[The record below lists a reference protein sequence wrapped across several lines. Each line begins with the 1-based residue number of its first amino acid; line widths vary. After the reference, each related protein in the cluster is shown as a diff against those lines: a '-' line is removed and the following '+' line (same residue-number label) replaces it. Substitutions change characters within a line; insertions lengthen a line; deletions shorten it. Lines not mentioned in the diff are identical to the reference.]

1 MIEPNRDRHASL
13 PNRFGNAIAN
23 VPSRPA
29 PAWMFYALAGAAV
42 WHGLLGL
49 LLVLAPG
56 WFAIDG
62 ASPAVVRLVGALV
75 LAWGLGAGAAAA
87 DAYRHW
93 PVAFAG
99 AIGLL
104 GAACVLG
111 AAAIA
116 GTVAE
121 GAGLA
126 WSLVCVA
133 WSLPCIGVLRAAW
146 RDGDELPC
154 IRRFYPFMK
163 ESILQTAM
171 THRGERMLDLSNDR
185 PLLLVFL
192 RHSGCTFCREALTAL
207 GADRSRIER
216 LGTRIVLV
224 HMSDPDVA
232 EANARQH
239 GLDGIDLV
247 ASNDQALYWAFGLRR
262 GRFYQLFGP
271 KVWWRG
277 FVAGVLR
284 RVGIGGLDGDGYQM
298 PGVFLFSRGR
308 VVRAYVHRSA
318 ADCPDYV
325 ALAMPMPATVSDTP
339 EPADRP

>member
-1 MIEPNRDRHASL
+1 MIEPNRDRHAPL

-29 PAWMFYALAGAAV
+29 PAWMFYALASAAV
-42 WHGLLGL
+42 WHGLFGL
-49 LLVLAPG
+49 SLVLVPG
-56 WFAIDG
+56 WVGFDG
-62 ASPAVVRLVGALV
+62 ASPAVVRLIGALIV
-75 LAWGLGAGAAAA
+75 AWGLGAGAAAS

-93 PVAFAG
+93 PVVVTG
-99 AIGLL
+99 VVGMV

-111 AAAIA
+111 AAAVA
-116 GTVAE
+116 GTIPSGIAAVLAVASV
-121 GAGLA
+121 GWA
-126 WSLVCVA
+126 V
-133 WSLPCIGVLRAAW
+133 PCAAVLRAAW

-171 THRGERMLDLSNDR
+171 THRGERLLDLSNDR

-192 RHSGCTFCREALTAL
+192 RHAGCTFCREAMAAL
-207 GADRSRIER
+207 GSDRTRIER

-224 HMSDPDVA
+224 HMSEPEVA

-247 ASNDQALYWAFGLRR
+247 ASADQALYWAFGLRR
-262 GRFYQLFGP
+262 GRFNQLFGP

-277 FVAGVLR
+277 FVAGVLQR
-284 RVGIGGLDGDGYQM
+284 LGVGGIDGDGYQM

-308 VVRAYVHRSA
+308 VTRAYVHRSA

-325 ALAMPMPATVSDTP
+325 ALAMPAPAAPQATP